1 MKKHHKSMVGLLKT
15 MFGHQEIITG
25 VEVGVSHGNLS
36 VALLTGLPQLQLYM
50 IDPYENLEQG
60 SNPTMFVTH
69 EQASA
74 ERECATNA
82 TIFAQDRREIIQM
95 FSVTASVYIASLK
108 KQLDFVFIDAN
119 HMYEPVKEDIEA
131 WYPLIRKDGIISG
144 HDYNG
149 MGDKR
154 RGWGVKRAVD
164 ERFGNNVNVLPG
176 LVWWADK

>member
-1 MKKHHKSMVGLLKT
+1 
-15 MFGHQEIITG
+15 
-25 VEVGVSHGNLS
+25 
-36 VALLTGLPQLQLYM
+36 
-50 IDPYENLEQG
+50 
-60 SNPTMFVTH
+60 
-69 EQASA
+69 
-74 ERECATNA
+74 
-82 TIFAQDRREIIQM
+82 
-95 FSVTASVYIASLK
+95 
-108 KQLDFVFIDAN
+108 LDFVFIDAN